1 MQGGDSLREVNPIKD
16 VKKIRRV
23 KRLMIKDGNFR
34 DLLMFT
40 LGINAGL
47 RISDILAMRWKDLIR
62 KDGRVCDEVTVKEKK
77 TKKTRRFPLNGAVKR
92 AIEIYVQNMPS
103 TNPNE
108 FVFVSR
114 KKRPSGETHPIS
126 RVAAWQSINKYCK
139 KAGIEQNVGTHTL
152 RKTFGYH
159 QYKRGTDIAM
169 LQKMLNHSS
178 PEVTLRYIG
187 IEREKLNAR
196 YKAVEL

>member
-1 MQGGDSLREVNPIKD
+1 MREVNPIKD

-23 KRLMIKDGNFR
+23 KRLMKKDGNYR

-47 RISDILAMRWKDLIR
+47 RISDILAMKWRDLLYKDKGI
-62 KDGRVCDEVTVKEKK
+62 KDEVRVKEKK
-77 TKKTRRFPLNGAVKR
+77 TGKTKIFPLNGAVKK
-92 AIEIYVQNMPS
+92 AIEMYLQNVQIS
-103 TNPNE
+103 GLTAYIFE
-108 FVFVSR
+108 SR
-114 KKRPSGETHPIS
+114 KRTQEGKPQAVS

-159 QYKRGTDIAM
+159 QYKNGTDIAM

-178 PEVTLRYIG
+178 PQVTLRYIG

>member
-1 MQGGDSLREVNPIKD
+1 MREVNPIKD
-16 VKKIRRV
+16 IKKIRRV
-23 KRLMIKDGNFR
+23 KRLMKKDGNYR

-47 RISDILAMRWKDLIR
+47 RISDILNMKWKDLLM
-62 KDGRVCDEVTVKEKK
+62 KDGRIKDEVRVKEKK
-77 TKKTRRFPLNGAVKR
+77 TGKTKIFPLNGAVKR
-92 AIEIYVQNMPS
+92 AIGTYMENSKNIEYNSYVFM
-103 TNPNE
+103 
-108 FVFVSR
+108 SR
-114 KKRPSGETHPIS
+114 KKSKEGKPQPIS

-139 KAGIEQNVGTHTL
+139 MAGIEQNVGTHTL

-159 QYKRGTDIAM
+159 QYKNGTDIAM

-178 PEVTLRYIG
+178 PQVTLRYIG

>member
-1 MQGGDSLREVNPIKD
+1 MGLREVNPIKD

-23 KRLMIKDGNFR
+23 KRLMKRDGNYR

-47 RISDILAMRWKDLIR
+47 RISDILGMKWKDLLT
-62 KDGRVCDEVTVKEKK
+62 KDGQIKDEVRLKEKK
-77 TKKTRRFPLNGAVKR
+77 TGKTKIFPLNGAVKS
-92 AIEIYVQNMPS
+92 AVEMYMENSKKVSYNSYV
-103 TNPNE
+103 
-108 FVFVSR
+108 FISR
-114 KKRPSGETHPIS
+114 KRSKDGKPRPIS

-139 KAGIEQNVGTHTL
+139 KAGIDQNVGTHTL

-159 QYKRGTDIAM
+159 QYKNGTDIAM

-178 PEVTLRYIG
+178 PQVTLRYIG